1 MKDYPKSCI
10 KEDRPHHIIL
20 HVGTNDLASENNAE
34 RIEKPIVDLAKGL
47 VAIDRTISVSSI
59 VPRNDTLNGKAAE
72 VTSYLQR
79 MCSQT

>member
-34 RIEKPIVDLAKGL
+34 RIEKSIVDLAKGL

-72 VTSYLQR
+72 VTSY
-79 MCSQT
+79 